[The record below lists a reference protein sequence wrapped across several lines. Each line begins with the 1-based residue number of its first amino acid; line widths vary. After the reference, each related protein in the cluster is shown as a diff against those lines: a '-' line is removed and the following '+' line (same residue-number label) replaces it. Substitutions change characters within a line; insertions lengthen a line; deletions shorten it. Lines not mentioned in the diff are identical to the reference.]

1 VAATHPRSY
10 HNLGGLTSARSGF
23 DRLRTDGYNR
33 RMLQI
38 EHLTKRFGAKVAVSD
53 LSLEV
58 RAGEL
63 VAFLGPNGAGK
74 TTTLKCV
81 AGLFWP
87 SAGRV
92 LVGGHDVHAQAVAA
106 KRLLSYVPDQPYLY
120 EKLSGRE
127 FLLFVARLYGLER
140 QECSRAVE
148 ELLALFEAGEWA
160 DDLAENYSHGMRQKI
175 VLSAALLHDPKLLVV
190 DEPMV
195 GLDPASAKLVKS
207 VLRERVAAGCAILM
221 STHTLS
227 VAEEVADRIGIL
239 HRGRLLVEGTQAD
252 LRRSA
257 ATAADGNLEEIFL
270 QLTENAADPESEPA
284 STL

>member
-1 VAATHPRSY
+1 
-10 HNLGGLTSARSGF
+10 
-23 DRLRTDGYNR
+23 
-33 RMLQI
+33 MLQI
-38 EHLTKRFGAKVAVSD
+38 EHLTKRFGAKAAVSD

-74 TTTLKCV
+74 TTTLKCA

-87 SAGRV
+87 SSGRV
-92 LVGGHDVHAQAVAA
+92 LVGGHDVHAEPVAA

-127 FLLFVARLYGLER
+127 FLLFVGRLYGLGR

-148 ELLALFEAGEWA
+148 SLLALFEADEWA
-160 DDLAENYSHGMRQKI
+160 DDLAENYSHGMRQKV
-175 VLSAALLHDPKLLVV
+175 VLCAALLHDPRLLVV

-195 GLDPASAKLVKS
+195 GLDPASAKLVKR
-207 VLRERVAAGCAILM
+207 VLRERVRAGCAILM

-227 VAEEVADRIGIL
+227 VAEELADRIGIL
-239 HRGRLLVEGTQAD
+239 HRGRLLVQGTQAD

-257 ATAADGNLEEIFL
+257 AADGNLEEIFL
-270 QLTENAADPESEPA
+270 QLTENASRAEPEPT